1 MERLS
6 DTVRGELG
14 RFGPQSELGDI
25 LERWPEA
32 VGAAIAKNAWPAR
45 VGRDG
50 TLHVNTADSVWAFEL
65 AHRAAE
71 IAERLGLQTVRFMPG
86 PLVTAPEEV
95 KAVRGPEPSPEQ
107 RLAAA
112 EIAAGIEDENLRES
126 IERAVSLSLARGP
139 VDRPL

>member
-14 RFGPQSELGDI
+14 RFGPQSELGDV
-25 LERWPEA
+25 LDRWPDT
-32 VGAAIAKNAWPAR
+32 VGAAIAKNAWPSR

-71 IAERLGLQTVRFMPG
+71 IAERLGVQAVRFMPG
-86 PLVTAPEEV
+86 PLAVTAE
-95 KAVRGPEPSPEQ
+95 AVQVASAPEPSPEQ

-112 EIAAGIEDENLRES
+112 EIAAGIDDENLRES
-126 IERAVSLSLARGP
+126 VERAVSLSLARG
-139 VDRPL
+139 L